1 MLMIRK
7 EGPIIKEV
15 THNKR
20 LPIIKEYSLSVVSEV
35 AHNKRVVIIK
45 VVTHNKRVLPYNRY
59 NLSGPCSRV
68 VYGDG

>member
-1 MLMIRK
+1 MTASCCVKQQGRA
-7 EGPIIKEV
+7 
-15 THNKR
+15 HNKGV
-20 LPIIKEYSLSVVSEV
+20 LTLSEV